1 MLYEAYQ
8 AQQDFLAPWR
18 AGADLMKTAFGDT
31 NMGPAANY
39 MFRSF
44 AAGAEILSRAHAI
57 HDRPAYGIEQVT
69 VEGHPVKVH
78 EEVALEMP
86 FGNLVRFRKEVPKD
100 QPRVLLVAPMAGH
113 FPTLLRHTAQTL
125 LTDNEV
131 YITDWKSGRDVPLS
145 DGRFGT
151 DEYIDHLM
159 AFFAHIGPGAHGIA
173 VCQPCPMLMAA
184 TALMAEDANPAT
196 PASLTLMAG
205 PVDTSINPTKVNA
218 LANEHPVE
226 WFERNL
232 VTPVPRRYAGAHRRV
247 YPGFLQL
254 SAFVT
259 MNLSRHVR
267 AHMDLF
273 GHILKGEIN
282 KADANRKF
290 YDEYFSIADL
300 PAEFYL
306 ETVQKVFQ
314 EQHLSRG
321 IHLSQS
327 QGGSARHPQDLAAD
341 SGRRARRYLRPVP
354 DHGGA
359 GPLRQHQ
366 ALSQEALCPARG
378 RPLWRFFRHPLADP
392 DLSDG
397 PQHHSGRQL
406 AQRRVEQPGQPQP
419 GLGKLLARRRHFG
432 AQITRRQAQAAA
444 PLYHGIDP
452 IARDAMGLIG
462 PCRRRIRLP
471 GFALLR

>member
-44 AAGAEILSRAHAI
+44 AAGAEILSRAQAI
-57 HDRPAYGIEQVT
+57 HDRPAYGIDQVT
-69 VEGHPVKVH
+69 VGGLPVAVQ

-86 FGNLVRFRKEVPKD
+86 FGNLVRFRKEGAKD

-125 LTDNEV
+125 LADSEV

-145 DGRFGT
+145 EGRFGT

-159 AFFAHIGPGAHGIA
+159 AFFAHMGPGAHGIA
-173 VCQPCPMLMAA
+173 VCQPCPLLLAT
-184 TALMAEDANPAT
+184 TALMAEDANSAT

-205 PVDTSINPTKVNA
+205 PVDTSINPTKVNI

-321 IHLSQS
+321 IFTYRNRKVDPRAIRKTSLLTVEGERDDICGLGQTM
-327 QGGSARHPQDLAAD
+327 AAQDLCA
-341 SGRRARRYLRPVP
+341 SIKPYRKKHYV
-354 DHGGA
+354 
-359 GPLRQHQ
+359 
-366 ALSQEALCPARG
+366 
-378 RPLWRFFRHPLADP
+378 
-392 DLSDG
+392 
-397 PQHHSGRQL
+397 
-406 AQRRVEQPGQPQP
+406 QPGVGHYGVFSGTRWQ
-419 GLGKLLARRRHFG
+419 
-432 AQITRRQAQAAA
+432 AQIYPMVRSTIQAAN
-444 PLYHGIDP
+444 
-452 IARDAMGLIG
+452 
-462 PCRRRIRLP
+462 
-471 GFALLR
+471 